1 MSSASE
7 DSSWR
12 ESPAEEQI
20 RFNNGLGAVGRDPLY
35 LFMCH
40 LQWHREGDLKA
51 YQELVAALDD
61 ADDCVR
67 AVAENLLRRRSPR
80 PPEQGEMTKGESRSH
95 VCIHGRKSETEISSS

>member
-1 MSSASE
+1 MANSTVSSASE

-12 ESPAEEQI
+12 EAPAERQI
-20 RFNNGLGAVGRDPLY
+20 RFDNGLGAVGRDPLY

-40 LQWHREGDLKA
+40 LQWLREGDLNA

-61 ADDCVR
+61 GDDCVR

-80 PPEQGEMTKGESRSH
+80 PPEQEERHKRREAVTCLYSQQ
-95 VCIHGRKSETEISSS
+95 V

>member
-1 MSSASE
+1 MANSTVSSASE

-12 ESPAEEQI
+12 ESPAEGQI
-20 RFNNGLGAVGRDPLY
+20 RFDNGLGAVGRDPLY

-80 PPEQGEMTKGESRSH
+80 PPEQGEMHKRRESVTCPYSRQ
-95 VCIHGRKSETEISSS
+95 EI